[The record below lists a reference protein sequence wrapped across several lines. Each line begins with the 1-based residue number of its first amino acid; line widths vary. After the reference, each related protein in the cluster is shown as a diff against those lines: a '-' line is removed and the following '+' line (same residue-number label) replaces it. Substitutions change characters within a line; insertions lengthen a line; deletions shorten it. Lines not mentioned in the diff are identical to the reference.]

1 MLLQHLVL
9 LQEFPHRE
17 PLSPYIQRLLFPQS
31 CVFVQNP
38 LKYFELSVGL
48 CLTLG
53 TFHLVSLPLVENFL
67 GYVIILV
74 GSKTFEEIC
83 ESEQGTR
90 LEGVWADLVWSIVE
104 GCIPLGQV
112 SFALK

>member
-9 LQEFPHRE
+9 LQEFLHRE
-17 PLSPYIQRLLFPQS
+17 PLSPYIQRLLFSQS

-38 LKYFELSVGL
+38 LKYFELIVGL

-53 TFHLVSLPLVENFL
+53 TFDLVSLPLIENFL
-67 GYVIILV
+67 GYVVILV

-90 LEGVWADLVWSIVE
+90 LKSVWADLVWSIVE
-104 GCIPLGQV
+104 RCIPLGQF